1 MDTAVEVL
9 RARGEPAR
17 YERLLGE
24 ILVGLDRTGQLRR
37 LLATDA
43 VDEQGEPQP
52 DEGPAFEAGPGM
64 LGTAAE
70 GELVHDGATGAA
82 RTFTRTRTFTRPR
95 PSRDPVERVIAL
107 VNEELGRPD
116 QRRVEEIEPGRWWL
130 GERADRE
137 TASIPLADRVEWAVY
152 SLLSTAGPIAETAF
166 FERVAALFPGHDLP
180 DETLVRACLA
190 SYRSPA
196 STPSRLVT
204 GEDLRRRT
212 AEHTELLALL
222 ANGGHRLG
230 MRIWLNRR
238 DQARRI
244 GDRTLGDFLDPYR
257 EREPWFPTVSLVPKE
272 DGEAIDCIWYQR
284 GASALLWEVE
294 WTAMLGDVLVRRHAR
309 IPTDER
315 IVRFLVLAPER
326 RELARHKLESSPL
339 LRTALETG
347 NWHVILWPH
356 LRAWLERDPLDLADI
371 EPYLGLDPAIE
382 RSAEQ
387 LGLFELSKGLP

>member
-1 MDTAVEVL
+1 
-9 RARGEPAR
+9 
-17 YERLLGE
+17 
-24 ILVGLDRTGQLRR
+24 
-37 LLATDA
+37 
-43 VDEQGEPQP
+43 
-52 DEGPAFEAGPGM
+52 
-64 LGTAAE
+64 
-70 GELVHDGATGAA
+70 
-82 RTFTRTRTFTRPR
+82 
-95 PSRDPVERVIAL
+95 
-107 VNEELGRPD
+107 
-116 QRRVEEIEPGRWWL
+116 
-130 GERADRE
+130 
-137 TASIPLADRVEWAVY
+137 VY
-152 SLLSTAGPIAETAF
+152 SLLSTAGPIAETVF

-257 EREPWFPTVSLVPKE
+257 EREPWFPTVTLVPTE

-315 IVRFLVLAPER
+315 IVRFLAIPPER